1 MTHYEALGVPRDATP
16 EQIKQAYRKLA
27 MQHHPDRGGDAAH
40 FQLVQRAYDV
50 LGDPERRAHYDQT
63 GSDDQA
69 PTIESEARTV
79 FFRLFAQALQESGNC
94 VDIVRSALIQAREE
108 NKRRQAAAQRTVAKL
123 QKRSGRIKA
132 KEGENL
138 LQQLIDQ
145 QIRDTNQRLEAFERE
160 DQIAVVAL
168 AMVANYTEEI
178 EAPPVRPTQPGFI
191 DMGMMQGMWRP

>member
-160 DQIAVVAL
+160 DQIAVAAL

-178 EAPPVRPTQPGFI
+178 EAPPPAPAMPHGFI
-191 DMGMMQGMWRP
+191 DAAMLGQWRP